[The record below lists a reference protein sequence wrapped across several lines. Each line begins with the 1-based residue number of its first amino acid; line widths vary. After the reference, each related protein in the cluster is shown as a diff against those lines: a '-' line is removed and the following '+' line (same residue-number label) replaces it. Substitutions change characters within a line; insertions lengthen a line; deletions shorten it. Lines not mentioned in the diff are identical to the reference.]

1 MLKLKHPKNLDF
13 ENMSRFDLNTTMQ
26 QGELVLQLVKEQ
38 HVHDTGC
45 GVDHIMRVAYY
56 GLY

>member
-13 ENMSRFDLNTTMQ
+13 ENMSRFYLNTTMQ
-26 QGELVLQLVKEQ
+26 QGDLVLQLVEEQ
-38 HVHDTGC
+38 HVYDSRC
-45 GVDHIMRVAYY
+45 VRVAYY